1 MNLLP
6 ALFILG
12 GYVSLVWVFGWMGL
26 LAAAAHAAVMFLAM
40 GRD

>member
-1 MNLLP
+1 MIG
-6 ALFILG
+6 ALFILF
-12 GYVSLVWVFGWMGL
+12 GYVSLVWMFGWIGL